1 MGWIVL
7 VIITVGIAWVA
18 NRRRR
23 RKAWATLGVAF
34 LSSFVFQVLAAW
46 ELGYLDPFAPIALL
60 VSLLVTAPLS
70 WAVGW
75 LLSRKRRVGSPDTWR
90 GT

>member
-7 VIITVGIAWVA
+7 FVVTVGIAWVA

-23 RKAWATLGVAF
+23 RTAWGTIGAALF
-34 LSSFVFQVLAAW
+34 SSLAFQVLAAW
-46 ELGYLDPFAPIALL
+46 QLGYLDPFAPVAFL
-60 VSLLVTAPLS
+60 VSLLVTLPLS

-75 LLSRKRRVGSPDTWR
+75 LVWR
-90 GT
+90 GRGNSWRDHET

>member
-7 VIITVGIAWVA
+7 VIVTVGIAWVA

-23 RKAWATLGVAF
+23 RKAWATLGIAF
-34 LSSFVFQVLAAW
+34 LSALVFQMLAAW

-60 VSLLVTAPLS
+60 ISLLVTGPISL
-70 WAVGW
+70 AVGW
-75 LLSRKRRVGSPDTWR
+75 LLWRRRRTASPDTRW
-90 GT
+90 